1 MIANVPNVIEWLRL
15 NKLTYWVVQLKDT
28 DNTRVFESDDKLSLE
43 DNISTFQRV
52 MDVSSGS
59 RFIIKAS
66 DGKDAKRGKFLEE
79 FRNITDGVPAVGSA
93 PQSSGMYGTTDID
106 AIVEK
111 RIAEYEQK
119 QELARLKQERDEYKK
134 EAERRL
140 SISEEFMERS
150 MPYIGTLGQFL
161 LQKIIP
167 AATSPATIAMAG
179 FEQKQEVQSQ
189 NTNEMDEIIFT
200 EEQTDRI
207 EAALQKLAKADKDC
221 IAIIEKIAEMAAT
234 KDPMFA
240 MAKSM
245 LIK

>member
-1 MIANVPNVIEWLRL
+1 MIANVTNVIEWLRL

-28 DNTRVFESDDKLSLE
+28 DNTRVFESDDKLSFE
-43 DNISTFQRV
+43 DNIATFQRV

-79 FRNITDGVPAVGSA
+79 FRNMSDGLPAVGSS
-93 PQSSGMYGTTDID
+93 PQSSGIYGTNEID
-106 AIVEK
+106 AIVAK
-111 RIAEYEQK
+111 RIKEYEQE
-119 QELARLKQERDEYKK
+119 QEFKRLKEERDEYKK

-150 MPYIGTLGQFL
+150 LPYIGTLGQFL

-179 FEQKQEVQSQ
+179 FENQNQVKNQ
-189 NTNEMDEIIFT
+189 NTTEMEEIIFT

-221 IAIIEKIAEMAAT
+221 IAIIEKIAEMAST

>member
-1 MIANVPNVIEWLRL
+1 MIANVTNVIEWLRL
-15 NKLTYWVVQLKDT
+15 NKLMYWVVQLKDT
-28 DNTRVFESDDKLSLE
+28 DNTRVFESDDKLSFE
-43 DNISTFQRV
+43 DNLSTFQRV

-79 FRNITDGVPAVGSA
+79 FRNIPDGAPAVGSS
-93 PQSSGMYGTTDID
+93 PQLSGMYGTTDID
-106 AIVEK
+106 AIVNK
-111 RIAEYEQK
+111 RIEEYEQK
-119 QELARLKQERDEYKK
+119 QELARLKAERDEYKR
-134 EAERRL
+134 EAERRQ
-140 SISEEFMERS
+140 SVGEQFMEKS
-150 MPYIGTLGQFL
+150 LPYIGTLGQFL
-161 LQKIIP
+161 LQKFIP

-179 FEQKQEVQSQ
+179 FEQTQQVEPQ
-189 NTNEMDEIIFT
+189 NNTEMEEIIFT
-200 EEQTDRI
+200 DEQTDRI

-221 IAIIEKIAEMAAT
+221 IAIIEKIAEMAST